1 MTTTPTPATDR
12 QVQYLASLWEQI
24 ARGAIAQDRD
34 NGPEAALVFRERA
47 DDLLTGRI
55 SLNKAQASS
64 LIESAKNTISH
75 YRRQVATTSNASA
88 PISQIGAGLY
98 IKDDTIYKVI
108 LSNQGRLYAKRL
120 VPGGSRGRFE
130 YAAGAIRTLTPED
143 ALTAERA
150 AEWGRQARPGHDGAI
165 RVYCACCGAELD
177 NEESR
182 DRGIGPVC
190 YRRYF

>member
-1 MTTTPTPATDR
+1 MTTTPNLATDR
-12 QVQYLASLWEQI
+12 QVQYLASLWEQV
-24 ARGAIAQDRD
+24 ARGAIAHDPD
-34 NGPEAALVFRERA
+34 NGPEAALVLRERA
-47 DDLLTGRI
+47 DDLLTGRL
-55 SLNKAQASS
+55 SLSKREASG

-75 YRRQVATTSNASA
+75 YRRQVSTTSDVVA
-88 PISQIGAGLY
+88 PISQVGAGRY

-108 LSNQGRLYAKRL
+108 LSGQGRLYAKRL

-130 YAAGAIRTLTPED
+130 YAAGVIRTLTPED

-150 AEWGRQARPGHDGAI
+150 AEWGRQVRKGHDGSI
-165 RVYCACCGAELD
+165 QVYCACCGAELD
-177 NEESR
+177 NDESR

>member
-1 MTTTPTPATDR
+1 MTTTPNLATDR
-12 QVQYLASLWEQI
+12 QVQYLASLWEQV

-34 NGPEAALVFRERA
+34 NGPEAALVLRERA
-47 DDLLTGRI
+47 DDLLTGRL
-55 SLNKAQASS
+55 SLSKREASG

-75 YRRQVATTSNASA
+75 YRRQVSTTSDVVA
-88 PISQIGAGLY
+88 PISQVGAGLY

-150 AEWGRQARPGHDGAI
+150 AEWGRQVRKGHDGSI
-165 RVYCACCGAELD
+165 QVYCACCGAELD
-177 NEESR
+177 NDESR

>member
-1 MTTTPTPATDR
+1 M
-12 QVQYLASLWEQI
+12 
-24 ARGAIAQDRD
+24 
-34 NGPEAALVFRERA
+34 LV
-47 DDLLTGRI
+47 
-55 SLNKAQASS
+55 
-64 LIESAKNTISH
+64 
-75 YRRQVATTSNASA
+75 
-88 PISQIGAGLY
+88 
-98 IKDDTIYKVI
+98 
-108 LSNQGRLYAKRL
+108 
-120 VPGGSRGRFE
+120 GG

-150 AEWGRQARPGHDGAI
+150 AEWGRQARSGHDGAI

>member
-1 MTTTPTPATDR
+1 MTTTPNLATDR
-12 QVQYLASLWEQI
+12 QVQYLASLWEQV

-34 NGPEAALVFRERA
+34 NGPEAALVLRERA
-47 DDLLTGRI
+47 DDLLTGRL
-55 SLNKAQASS
+55 SLSKREASG

-75 YRRQVATTSNASA
+75 YRRQVSTTSDVVA
-88 PISQIGAGLY
+88 PISQVGAGLY

-150 AEWGRQARPGHDGAI
+150 AEWGRQARKGHDGSI
-165 RVYCACCGAELD
+165 QVYCACCGAELD
-177 NEESR
+177 NDESR